1 MKIKTVIFFVLA
13 VAVSLVAAGHRFY
26 DSSHSMG
33 LIGAAGGK
41 VLHPVVLEGGRNSYT
56 VIATATVLP
65 LYRGDARIVLE
76 GNPQMTYSLHNS
88 GPIIDLGLHRH
99 PRFENNVFYG
109 LQPRDRLALWLVMKP
124 ARGSKPTG
132 PGTTGSAASNT
143 VSAGGHA
150 SCPLHEETSEPN
162 PIDRGGREKLALTFY
177 DTRTNQPVLR
187 IPVIFK
193 AKGKGKHG
201 SEQH

>member
-1 MKIKTVIFFVLA
+1 MKLKTVIFFVLA

-33 LIGAAGGK
+33 LIGAKGGK
-41 VLHPVVLEGGRNSYT
+41 ALHPFVLDGGRDFYS

-65 LYRGDARIVLE
+65 PYRGDARIVLE

-88 GPIIDLGLHRH
+88 GPVIDLGVHHL
-99 PRFENNVFYG
+99 PKFEDNVFYG
-109 LQPRDRLALWLVMKP
+109 LQPRDRLAFWLVMKP
-124 ARGSKPTG
+124 AQGSNLSESGKTESAELNTESRGTHSC
-132 PGTTGSAASNT
+132 
-143 VSAGGHA
+143 
-150 SCPLHEETSEPN
+150 CPLHAETSESASS
-162 PIDRGGREKLALTFY
+162 GREGGEELALTFY

-193 AKGKGKHG
+193 AKGKGNHA
-201 SEQH
+201 SEHH